1 MARRGRNEGTIFK
14 RNDGRWVAM
23 MSLEGGTRK
32 SFYGKTRQD
41 VQRKLA
47 EALRDRDKG
56 LPIIR
61 DERENLS
68 QYIPTWLALIKPT
81 VRPGTWQRY
90 EELCRLHVLPI
101 LGATPLARL
110 TVQHLNG
117 LYAAKLA
124 DGLSPRTV
132 RYIHATIHKALHDAQ
147 AMSLVQRNVATLA
160 TAPRPRRSEMQTFT
174 PEQVRRFLENTQG
187 DRLEALYVL
196 AVTCGMRLGELLA
209 LRWSDLDLENGYV
222 MVQRTVRFTKDTW
235 NFTEPKT
242 AHGRRK
248 IILTTVACEALRRH
262 RAHQASARL
271 ALGPIWTN
279 TELVFTDEV
288 GQPLRGI
295 TVYRDRFMP
304 LCKRAGVPTIRF
316 HDLRHTAATL
326 LLLQGVNAKVVS
338 EMLGHASVTITLS
351 LYAHVLPDMQKD
363 AAAALDRLLLQA

>member
-14 RNDGRWVAM
+14 RANGRWVAM
-23 MSLEGGTRK
+23 MSLGDGTRK
-32 SFYGKTRQD
+32 SFSGKTRQE
-41 VQRKLA
+41 VQRRLT

-61 DERENLS
+61 DERENLT

-81 VRPGTWQRY
+81 VRLGSWQRY
-90 EELCRLHVLPI
+90 EELCRLHVVPI
-101 LGATPLARL
+101 LGAIPLTRL
-110 TVQHLNG
+110 SVQHLNG

-147 AMSLVQRNVATLA
+147 AMSLVQRNVAELA
-160 TAPRPRRSEMQTFT
+160 TAPRPRRPEMQTFN
-174 PEQVRRFLENTQG
+174 PEQVRRFLEKTQG

-209 LRWSDLDLENGYV
+209 LRWSDLDLDNGYL
-222 MVQRTVRFTKDTW
+222 MVQRTLRFSKDTW
-235 NFTEPKT
+235 IYTEPKT

-248 IILTTVACEALRRH
+248 IVLTSVACEALRRH
-262 RAHQASARL
+262 RAHQAAERL
-271 ALGPIWTN
+271 ALGPVWIN
-279 TELVFTDEV
+279 SELVFTDEV

-295 TVYRDRFMP
+295 TVYRDRFVP
-304 LCKRAGVPTIRF
+304 LCKRADVPPIRF

-351 LYAHVLPDMQKD
+351 LYAHVLPDMQRD